1 MRKVLFLS
9 SIIIIILILMPIC
22 LAKHGNL
29 KLLAVQHEN
38 GNLSGSIAD
47 LHLEL
52 SPGRGRV
59 FVDTFPLAKLDTQV
73 STRLAKEV
81 ACSYLDINCDS
92 FDFFYTIRAQSPII
106 AGPSAGAAITILT
119 ISLLGNIDISEEVTV
134 TGTINSGGIIGPVG
148 GIKEKIMAASEDGLT
163 KVLIPMGERYITQ
176 EENLISN
183 ITRIAEEY
191 SEENINASDENIT
204 GNEDIIGN
212 DGNITAS
219 DGNREE
225 SDDVIE
231 SDENITETEEDIL
244 LEEIDLVEFGRTL
257 GIEVKEISDIEDTL
271 YEFTGQQYEK
281 YNQSIKIDA
290 QYKQVMSKLALEL
303 CKRSDSLQEEALSLQ
318 TEIDDLDEKY
328 QILYQV
334 FINLT
339 KKSKEAFEE
348 ERFYSSASYCFG
360 ANVKMGEIVLA
371 LQNES
376 NELLKERIE
385 KIEKDIEGFKKPEYK
400 TITDLQAYMVVEER
414 MNEAKS
420 FLEKSRQNLAIGET
434 ENARYNLAYA
444 IERKFSSYAW
454 SVFITGEGKTF
465 RLSQEDISNSCQKK
479 LSEAE
484 ERYQYVNLFM
494 PGYLVNIRKRID
506 DAYSDFNNE
515 NYEACLFK
523 AAKAK
528 AEVDVILSVFGVE
541 KKNIDNLIERK
552 LEIVQKNIVK
562 QAEKGIFPIIGFSYY
577 EYANELKESD
587 QISTLLYSEYALE
600 MSNLDIYFPE
610 KHTITFT
617 DQDKREM
624 GIFLVGIGAGMLVG
638 VIMMIVAKKKRK
650 KVK

>member
-1 MRKVLFLS
+1 MRKALFLGS
-9 SIIIIILILMPIC
+9 LIIIILILMPIC

-29 KLLAVQHEN
+29 KLLAVQHDGG

-52 SPGRGRV
+52 TPGVGKV

-119 ISLLGNIDISEEVTV
+119 ISLLGGIDISEEVAI

-148 GIKEKIMAASEDGLT
+148 GIKEKIMAASEDGIT
-163 KVLIPMGERYITQ
+163 KVLIPMGERYIIK
-176 EENLISN
+176 EDKPISN

-191 SEENINASDENIT
+191 SEENINESDENIT

-212 DGNITAS
+212 DGNIT
-219 DGNREE
+219 E
-225 SDDVIE
+225 SN
-231 SDENITETEEDIL
+231 ENITESDEDL

-271 YEFTGQQYEK
+271 YEFTGQHYEK

-303 CKRSDSLQEEALSLQ
+303 CKRSDSLQKEALSLQ
-318 TEIDDLDEKY
+318 TEIDELDENY
-328 QILYQV
+328 QILYQA

-339 KKSKEAFEE
+339 KKSKDAFEE

-360 ANVKMGEIVLA
+360 ANVKMGQIVLA

-376 NELLKERIE
+376 DELLKAKIE
-385 KIEKDIEGFKKPEYK
+385 KIEKNIEESKKPEYK

-414 MNEAKS
+414 MNEAKD

-434 ENARYNLAYA
+434 ENALYNLAYA

-494 PGYLVNIRKRID
+494 PGYLMNIRKRID

-528 AEVDVILSVFGVE
+528 AEVDVILGVFGVE
-541 KKNIDNLIERK
+541 KKNIDNLLERK

-562 QAEKGIFPIIGFSYY
+562 QSEKGIFPIIGFSYY
-577 EYANELKESD
+577 EYANELKDSD
-587 QISTLLYSEYALE
+587 QVSSLLYSEYALE

-617 DQDKREM
+617 DQDKREI
-624 GIFLVGIGAGMLVG
+624 GIFLVGIGTGMLWG
-638 VIMMIVAKKKRK
+638 IIMMIIAKRK
-650 KVK
+650 KKKVKLEKQPAKK

>member
-1 MRKVLFLS
+1 
-9 SIIIIILILMPIC
+9 
-22 LAKHGNL
+22 
-29 KLLAVQHEN
+29 
-38 GNLSGSIAD
+38 
-47 LHLEL
+47 
-52 SPGRGRV
+52 
-59 FVDTFPLAKLDTQV
+59 
-73 STRLAKEV
+73 
-81 ACSYLDINCDS
+81 
-92 FDFFYTIRAQSPII
+92 
-106 AGPSAGAAITILT
+106 
-119 ISLLGNIDISEEVTV
+119 
-134 TGTINSGGIIGPVG
+134 
-148 GIKEKIMAASEDGLT
+148 MAASEDGIT

-617 DQDKREM
+617 
-624 GIFLVGIGAGMLVG
+624 
-638 VIMMIVAKKKRK
+638 
-650 KVK
+650 

>member
-1 MRKVLFLS
+1 MRKALFLGNL
-9 SIIIIILILMPIC
+9 IIIILILMPMC
-22 LAKHGNL
+22 FAKQGSL
-29 KLLAVQHEN
+29 KLLAVQHDGE

-52 SPGRGRV
+52 MPGRGRV
-59 FVDTFPLAKLDTQV
+59 FVDTFPLSKLDTQV

-81 ACSYLDINCDS
+81 ACSYLDIHCDS

-119 ISLLGNIDISEEVTV
+119 ISLLGNIDISDDVTI

-148 GIKEKIMAASEDGLT
+148 GIKEKIMAASEDGIT
-163 KVLIPMGERYITQ
+163 KVLIPMGERYIIK
-176 EENLISN
+176 EDKPISN
-183 ITRIAEEY
+183 ITRITEEY
-191 SEENINASDENIT
+191 SDENINASEGNIT
-204 GNEDIIGN
+204 GNEDISGN
-212 DGNITAS
+212 DGNIT
-219 DGNREE
+219 
-225 SDDVIE
+225 E
-231 SDENITETEEDIL
+231 SDENITESDEDL
-244 LEEIDLVEFGRTL
+244 LKEIDLVEFGRTL

-271 YEFTGQQYEK
+271 YEFTGQHYEK

-290 QYKQVMSKLALEL
+290 QYKQVMSKLASEL
-303 CKRSDSLQEEALSLQ
+303 CKRSDSLHEEALNLQ
-318 TEIDDLDEKY
+318 TDIEDLEEKY

-339 KKSKEAFEE
+339 NKSKDAFEE

-376 NELLKERIE
+376 DELIKERIE
-385 KIEKDIEGFKKPEYK
+385 KIEKNIEGFKKSEYK

-414 MNEAKS
+414 MNEAKN
-420 FLEKSRQNLAIGET
+420 FLKKSRQNLAIGET
-434 ENARYNLAYA
+434 DNARYNLAYA

-528 AEVDVILSVFGVE
+528 AEVDVILGVFGVE

-577 EYANELKESD
+577 EYANELKDSD
-587 QISTLLYSEYALE
+587 QVSSLLYSEYALE

-617 DQDKREM
+617 DQDKREI
-624 GIFLVGIGAGMLVG
+624 GIFLVGIGTGMLWG
-638 VIMMIVAKKKRK
+638 IIMMIIAKRK